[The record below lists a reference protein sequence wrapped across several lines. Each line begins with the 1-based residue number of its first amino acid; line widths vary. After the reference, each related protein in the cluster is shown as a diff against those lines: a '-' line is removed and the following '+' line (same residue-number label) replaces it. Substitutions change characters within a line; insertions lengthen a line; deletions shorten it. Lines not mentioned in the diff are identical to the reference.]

1 MKNLQVYTEDTKIDK
16 RKVHR
21 LIQYL
26 RKEFSFEVQF
36 LSISF
41 ISSLALEVIN
51 KKHLKH
57 QYATDV
63 ITFNYSKRKRLL
75 DGEILI
81 SFEDAMRNAKKFRVT
96 YGKELFRLV
105 VHGVLHLLDF
115 DDNNAKNKNIMK
127 KTENKL
133 INKFYF
139 TLLASK

>member
-1 MKNLQVYTEDTKIDK
+1 MKNLQVYSEDSKIDK
-16 RKVHR
+16 RKVHK
-21 LIQYL
+21 LIQSL
-26 RKEFSFEVQF
+26 GKEFSFEVQF

-41 ISSLALEVIN
+41 ISSPALEVIN

-57 QYATDV
+57 HYATDV
-63 ITFNYSKRKRLL
+63 ITFNYSKQRGLL

-81 SFEDAMRNAKKFRVT
+81 SFEDAKRNAKKFRVT

>member
-1 MKNLQVYTEDTKIDK
+1 MKNLQVYSEDSKIDK
-16 RKVHR
+16 RKVHK
-21 LIQYL
+21 LIQSL
-26 RKEFSFEVQF
+26 GKEFSFVVQF

-41 ISSLALEVIN
+41 ISSPALEVIN

-57 QYATDV
+57 HYATDV
-63 ITFNYSKRKRLL
+63 ITFNYSKQRGLL

-81 SFEDAMRNAKKFRVT
+81 SFEDAKRNAKKFRVT

>member
-1 MKNLQVYTEDTKIDK
+1 VKNLQVYTVDSKIDK
-16 RKVHR
+16 RKVHK
-21 LIQYL
+21 LIQSL
-26 RKEFSFEVQF
+26 GKEFSFEVQF

-41 ISSLALEVIN
+41 ISSPALEVIN

-57 QYATDV
+57 HYATDV
-63 ITFNYSKRKRLL
+63 ITFNYSNQRGLL

-81 SFEDAMRNAKKFRVT
+81 SFEDAKRNAKKFRVT

>member
-1 MKNLQVYTEDTKIDK
+1 MKNLQVYTEGTKIDK

-26 RKEFSFEVQF
+26 RNEFDFEVQF

-57 QYATDV
+57 HYATDV
-63 ITFNYSKRKRLL
+63 ITFNYSKRGRLL

-81 SFEDAMRNAKKFRVT
+81 SFEDAKRNAKKFRVT

>member
-1 MKNLQVYTEDTKIDK
+1 MKNLQVYTEDSKIDK
-16 RKVHR
+16 IKVHK

-57 QYATDV
+57 HYAPDA
-63 ITFNYSKRKRLL
+63 ITFNYSKQRGLL

-81 SFEDAMRNAKKFRVT
+81 SFEDAKRNAKKFRVT

-115 DDNNAKNKNIMK
+115 YDNNAKNKNIMK

>member
-1 MKNLQVYTEDTKIDK
+1 MKNVQVYSEDTKIDK
-16 RKVHR
+16 RKVHS
-21 LIQYL
+21 LIQTL
-26 RKEFSFEVQF
+26 GEEFSFKVQF

-41 ISSLALEVIN
+41 INSIALEEIN
-51 KKHLKH
+51 KNYLNH

-63 ITFNYSKRKRLL
+63 ITFNYSKQKKQL

-81 SFEDAMRNAKKFRVT
+81 SFEDAKRNAKKFSIT
-96 YGKELFRLV
+96 YGKEIFRLV

-115 DDNNAKNKNIMK
+115 DDKNAKNKKIMK